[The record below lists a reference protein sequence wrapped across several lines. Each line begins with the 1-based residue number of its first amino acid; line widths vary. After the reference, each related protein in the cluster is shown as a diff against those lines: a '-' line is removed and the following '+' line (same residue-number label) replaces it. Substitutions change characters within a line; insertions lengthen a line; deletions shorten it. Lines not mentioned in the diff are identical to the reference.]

1 VKHISFSELKNW
13 DKCPFYHKLVNLEK
27 IKLFQGN
34 EYTAF
39 GNAIHSVCEESLLR
53 EKLNA
58 SDFFIKEYRNALKK
72 LVDINYEFDKK
83 LAVDM
88 KQQGLE
94 LIPHIKPA
102 LKDYFDDYEIV
113 ATEEKLF
120 EDTEVEGYK
129 FKGYVDLILKTKNGK
144 YHVID
149 WKTCSWGWNFWK
161 RSEKM
166 TTYQL
171 TYYKHFFA
179 KKYNIKLDNI
189 ETHFALLKRT
199 AKKDKVE
206 IFKVSSGEKKVKN
219 ALNFLNKALYNI
231 NNKNFVKNKISC
243 RNCEFNKTKHC
254 P

>member
-1 VKHISFSELKNW
+1 MKHISFSELKNW

-39 GNAIHSVCEESLLR
+39 GNAVHNTCEESLLR
-53 EKLNA
+53 EQTNA

-72 LVDINYEFDKK
+72 LADTNYKFNKK
-83 LAVDM
+83 LAIDM

-94 LIPHIKPA
+94 LIPYIKPA
-102 LKDYFDDYEIV
+102 LKDYFDDYEVV

-149 WKTCSWGWNFWK
+149 WKTCSWGWDSRK
-161 RSEKM
+161 KSEKM

-179 KKYNIKLDNI
+179 KKYNVELDKI

-206 IFKVSSGEKKVKN
+206 IFNVPSGEKKVKN
-219 ALNFLNKALYNI
+219 ALNFLSKALYNI
-231 NNKNFVKNKISC
+231 NNKNFVKNKMSC
-243 RNCEFNKTKHC
+243 RNCEFNKTKYC